1 MHRQVM
7 VYPASCMQFLCVWL
21 LVGMCYFTAKV
32 LKIVVTSKN
41 PATYN
46 GVLTCIVAKLN
57 TCYSIQ

>member
-1 MHRQVM
+1 
-7 VYPASCMQFLCVWL
+7 MQFLCVWL